1 MSSDLAPMSIREA
14 VEVMK
19 IIGPHANEF
28 AQDTKPITI
37 MRNMI
42 SAIKSD
48 TPIQVM
54 RLLALMEHK
63 SIEDLAE
70 EMQES
75 TGADLVERLIAAFLV
90 NDLTNLVN
98 AAFYLGIATKRWTY
112 VE

>member
-1 MSSDLAPMSIREA
+1 MSSDLAPMNIREA

-19 IIGPHANEF
+19 IIGPHADEF
-28 AQDTKPITI
+28 AESTKPITI
-37 MRNMI
+37 MRRMI
-42 SAIKSD
+42 DAVKSE

-63 SIEDLAE
+63 SIEDLSE
-70 EMQES
+70 EMQDS
-75 TGADLVERLIAAFLV
+75 SGADLVERLIAGFMV